1 MTNWSSL
8 HHLIFT
14 TITIGFHHYPEVEGH
29 DFGRIAFIDARF
41 HLTMDIIED
50 VISAP
55 LGTQRVPGLVG
66 QGGTGGYLQ
75 KSTLKKP
82 VFWIAEF
89 LNIRAIHLQHALS
102 SNYY

>member
-75 KSTLKKP
+75 KSTLKKTRFLHRRSP
-82 VFWIAEF
+82 KHSSDTFAACAE
-89 LNIRAIHLQHALS
+89 L
-102 SNYY
+102 